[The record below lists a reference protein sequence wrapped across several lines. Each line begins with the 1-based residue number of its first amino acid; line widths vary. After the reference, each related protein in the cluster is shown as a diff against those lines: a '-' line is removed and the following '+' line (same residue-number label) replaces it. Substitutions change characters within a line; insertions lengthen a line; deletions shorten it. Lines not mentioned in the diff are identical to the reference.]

1 MAGEEGLFYAKPPRV
16 KTLNTVGCGDC
27 VVASMVMSR
36 TAGLDEEEMLRR
48 AVALS
53 AASASSLESGSVPK
67 ELAESLY
74 EEVEVER
81 LQLPL

>member
-16 KTLNTVGCGDC
+16 KTMNTVGCGDC
-27 VVASMVMSR
+27 VVASLVMSR
-36 TAGLDEEEMLRR
+36 LAGLGEEEMLRR

-53 AASASSLESGSVPK
+53 AASAASLESGSVPK

-74 EEVEVER
+74 EQVVVEKLE
-81 LQLPL
+81 LQE

>member
-1 MAGEEGLFYAKPPRV
+1 
-16 KTLNTVGCGDC
+16 
-27 VVASMVMSR
+27 MVMSR
-36 TAGLDEEEMLRR
+36 TAGLGEEEMLRR

>member
-1 MAGEEGLFYAKPPRV
+1 M

-27 VVASMVMSR
+27 VVASLVMSR
-36 TAGLDEEEMLRR
+36 LAGLGEEEMLRR

-53 AASASSLESGSVPK
+53 AASAASLESGSVPK

-74 EEVEVER
+74 EQVVVEKLE
-81 LQLPL
+81 LQE